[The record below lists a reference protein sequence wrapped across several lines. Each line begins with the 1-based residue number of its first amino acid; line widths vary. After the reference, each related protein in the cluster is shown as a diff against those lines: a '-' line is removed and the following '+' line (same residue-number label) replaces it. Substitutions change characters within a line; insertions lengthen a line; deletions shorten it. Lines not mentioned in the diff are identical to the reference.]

1 MALNIKEGKLIKAQR
16 IVIYGPEGIG
26 KTTLAAQFPD
36 PLFIDT
42 ENGSA
47 HLDVRRVEC
56 PATWGELLAD
66 LGEIAAAPDIC
77 KTVVIDT
84 ADWAEK
90 LLTKYLL
97 TKHQKKG
104 IEDFGYGKGY
114 VYLAEEWQM
123 LLQCLDVIIGKGI
136 HVVMTAHA
144 AMRKIEQ
151 PEETGAYD
159 HWELKLTKKIAP
171 MVKEWADMLLF
182 MNYKVTVIT
191 GDTGSK
197 KATGGKRVI
206 YTAHHP
212 CWDAKNRV
220 GLPEEIPAD
229 YKEIAAHIPTEI
241 PKSEP
246 ANQPPALDEL
256 SPGGRK
262 RKAKKEEEKPAT
274 LLDQLRKLMDAG
286 DVKIVDMQIQQAM
299 SKNVDPEMP
308 LEKYS
313 DKLLTWIITNW
324 DNVYQKI
331 TGEFPF

>member
-1 MALNIKEGKLIKAQR
+1 MALNIKEGKLTRAQR

-26 KTTLAAQFPD
+26 KTTMAAQFPQ

-42 ENGSA
+42 ENGSGNM
-47 HLDVRRVEC
+47 DVRRIEYI
-56 PATWGELLAD
+56 PSWGELLSD
-66 LGEIAAAPDIC
+66 LAEIAKTPGLC

-114 VYLAEEWQM
+114 VYLAEEWQHF
-123 LLQCLDVIIGKGI
+123 LQCLDVIVGKGI
-136 HVVMTAHA
+136 HVVLTAHA
-144 AMRKIEQ
+144 TMRKIEQ

-171 MVKEWADMLLF
+171 ITKEWADMLLF
-182 MNYKVTVIT
+182 MNYKINVIT
-191 GDTGSK
+191 DDSGKG

-229 YKEIAAHIPTEI
+229 YKQITPYIAEDIPAAVEGQ
-241 PKSEP
+241 P
-246 ANQPPALDEL
+246 ASLEDL
-256 SPGGRK
+256 SPAGRK
-262 RKAKKEEEKPAT
+262 KKVKKAEAQPEA
-274 LLDQLRKLMDAG
+274 LLDQLRKLMASG
-286 DVKIVDMQIQQAM
+286 DVRIIDSQLQQAM
-299 SKNVDPEMP
+299 AKNVDPEMP

-313 DKLLTWIITNW
+313 DKLVTWIITNW
-324 DNVYQKI
+324 DSVYKKI
-331 TGEFPF
+331 TDEFPF

>member
-1 MALNIKEGKLIKAQR
+1 MALNIKEGKLTRAQR

-26 KTTLAAQFPD
+26 KTTLAAQFPN
-36 PLFIDT
+36 PLFIAT
-42 ENGSA
+42 ENGSG
-47 HLDVRRVEC
+47 HMDVRRLEYI
-56 PATWGELLAD
+56 PSWGELLAD
-66 LGEIAAAPDIC
+66 LAEIAATPDIC
-77 KTVVIDT
+77 RTVVIDT

-114 VYLAEEWQM
+114 VYLAEEWQHF
-123 LLQCLDVIIGKGI
+123 LQCLDVIIGKGI
-136 HVVMTAHA
+136 HVVLTAHA

-171 MVKEWADMLLF
+171 MVKEWADMFLF
-182 MNYKVTVIT
+182 MNYKVTVVT
-191 GDTGSK
+191 ADTGSK

-220 GLPEEIPAD
+220 GLPEEIPAE
-229 YKEIAAHIPTEI
+229 YKEIAPYIAEDLKPMA
-241 PKSEP
+241 P
-246 ANQPPALDEL
+246 AASLEDL
-256 SPGGRK
+256 SPAK
-262 RKAKKEEEKPAT
+262 KKKAKKEEKPAT
-274 LLDQLRKLMDAG
+274 PLDELRKLMESG
-286 DVKIVDMQIQQAM
+286 DIRIVDAQLQQAM
-299 SKNVDPEMP
+299 AKNVDPEMP

-313 DKLLTWIITNW
+313 DKLITWIIANW
-324 DNVYQKI
+324 DSVYKKI
-331 TGEFPF
+331 TDDLPF

>member
-1 MALNIKEGKLIKAQR
+1 MALNIKEGKLKKAQR

-26 KTTLAAQFPD
+26 KTTLASQFPE

-42 ENGSA
+42 ENGSG
-47 HLDVRRVEC
+47 HLDVRRIEC
-56 PATWGELLAD
+56 PPTWGELLAD
-66 LGEIAAAPDIC
+66 LGEIATTPGIC
-77 KTVVIDT
+77 RTVVIDT

-123 LLQCLDVIIGKGI
+123 LLQALDVIVGRGMN
-136 HVVMTAHA
+136 VVMTAHA

-171 MVKEWADMLLF
+171 ITKEWADMLLF
-182 MNYKVTVIT
+182 MNYKISVVQS
-191 GDTGSK
+191 DSSK
-197 KATGGKRVI
+197 KAVGGKRVI
-206 YTAHHP
+206 YTSHHP

-220 GLPEEIPAD
+220 GLPEEIPAE
-229 YKEIAAHIPTEI
+229 YSAIADSIPADLEQSNGLPTV
-241 PKSEP
+241 
-246 ANQPPALDEL
+246 LDDL
-256 SPGGRK
+256 SAGGRK
-262 RKAKKEEEKPAT
+262 RKAKKAEEKPET
-274 LLDQLRKLMDAG
+274 LLDQLRKLMESG
-286 DVKIVDMQIQQAM
+286 DVKIIDSQLQQAM
-299 SKNVDPEMP
+299 AKNVDPEMP

-324 DNVYQKI
+324 SSVYKKI
-331 TGEFPF
+331 TDEFPF

>member
-1 MALNIKEGKLIKAQR
+1 MALNIKEGKLTKAQR

-42 ENGSA
+42 ENGSG
-47 HLDVRRVEC
+47 HLDVRRIEC
-56 PATWGELLAD
+56 PASWGELLAD
-66 LGEIAAAPDIC
+66 LGEIATTPGLC

-90 LLTKYLL
+90 LLTKFLL
-97 TKHQKKG
+97 NKYQKKG

-123 LLQCLDVIIGKGI
+123 FLQCLDVIIGKGI
-136 HVVMTAHA
+136 HVVLTAHA

-171 MVKEWADMLLF
+171 ITKEWADMLLF

-191 GDTGSK
+191 ADSGSK
-197 KATGGKRVI
+197 KASGGKRVI

-229 YKEIAAHIPTEI
+229 YKAIAEHIPTDL
-241 PKSEP
+241 PVGHP
-246 ANQPPALDEL
+246 APTIEEL
-256 SPGGRK
+256 SP
-262 RKAKKEEEKPAT
+262 AKKKKTKKEAEKPAT
-274 LLDQLRKLMDAG
+274 LLDELRKLMESG
-286 DVKIVDMQIQQAM
+286 DVRIVDSQLQQAM
-299 SKNVDPEMP
+299 AKNVDPEMP

-324 DNVYQKI
+324 DSVYKKI
-331 TGEFPF
+331 TDEFPF

>member
-1 MALNIKEGKLIKAQR
+1 MALPIKEGKLVRAQR

-26 KTTLAAQFPD
+26 KTTLASQFPD

-47 HLDVRRVEC
+47 HLDVRRIEYI
-56 PATWGELLAD
+56 PSWGELLAY
-66 LGEIAAAPDIC
+66 LGEIVATPGLC

-90 LLTKYLL
+90 LLMKYLL

-114 VYLAEEWQM
+114 VYLAEEWQT
-123 LLQCLDVIIGKGI
+123 LLQCLDVIVGRGI

-144 AMRKIEQ
+144 TMRKIEQ

-159 HWELKLTKKIAP
+159 HRELKLTKKIAP
-171 MVKEWADMLLF
+171 ITKEWADMLLF
-182 MNYKVTVIT
+182 MNYKVTVMT
-191 GDTGSK
+191 AESGTK
-197 KATGGKRVI
+197 KASGGKRVI

-229 YKEIAAHIPTEI
+229 YKEIAAHISADLPVPDPAPTLE
-241 PKSEP
+241 
-246 ANQPPALDEL
+246 DL
-256 SPGGRK
+256 SP
-262 RKAKKEEEKPAT
+262 AKKKKKKEEKPAT
-274 LLDQLRKLMDAG
+274 LLDQLRKLMDSG
-286 DVKIVDMQIQQAM
+286 DIRIIDTQIQQAM
-299 SKNVDPEMP
+299 AKNVDPEMP

-324 DNVYQKI
+324 DSVYNKI